1 MANVNLKEQLQKKTL
16 FEVETM
22 IIDQKGFISAEKDF
36 TKLHRLNVDL
46 VIMQEVRDQ
55 KQRESGR
62 TIRKN
67 PGPAAKPVLKSF
79 DDYVKSKK

>member
-1 MANVNLKEQLQKKTL
+1 MANGNLKEQLQKKSL

-22 IIDQKGFISAEKDF
+22 ILEQKRIISTEKDL
-36 TKLHRLNVDL
+36 TKLHRLNMDL
-46 VIMQEVRDQ
+46 SVMQEVRGQ

-62 TIRKN
+62 TIRIN
-67 PGPAAKPVLKSF
+67 TGSTRKPVLKSF